1 MTNTTPN
8 DTSVEYDAV
17 NHPKHYTSHPSGVE
31 CIEITRWMG
40 FNTGNAMKYVWRADL
55 KHADGGIEDLEKAEF
70 YIKDEIAR
78 RKAEKAK
85 KDAEGKLVVDGK
97 ISADN
102 ISSDSIVKDTVSNI
116 SIHVHPASGLSTEE
130 AEKVVAKAA
139 AKELNWKVLAQ

>member
-1 MTNTTPN
+1 MTNTTPQ

-17 NHPKHYTSHPSGVE
+17 NHPRHYTSHPSGVE
-31 CIEITRWMG
+31 CIEITRHMG

-70 YIKDEIAR
+70 YIKDEIAK

-85 KDAEGKLVVDGK
+85 KQSGSLIVDGK
-97 ISADN
+97 IDASTLN
-102 ISSDSIVKDTVSNI
+102 SNTVQNI
-116 SIHVHPASGLSTEE
+116 SIQVHPASGLSTEE
-130 AEKVVAKAA
+130 AEKAIAKVA